1 VLPNVAPI
9 LAVAVPLVTSE
20 AILLESTLSYLG
32 VGGDPGAA
40 SWGRMIADGQR
51 LLPSGWPLVVF
62 PGFLLVSSAVA
73 LARLAA
79 PSERRF

>member
-1 VLPNVAPI
+1 
-9 LAVAVPLVTSE
+9 
-20 AILLESTLSYLG
+20 
-32 VGGDPGAA
+32 
-40 SWGRMIADGQR
+40 MIADGQR